1 MIFRQPF
8 FIILLERLNTMSASG
23 FAISEYHDIK
33 PIYQKLEKLVSLPL
47 QHIAPQKMQEY
58 MDFYNQKCPNSKA
71 VYEKAQQYI
80 PGGVQH
86 NLAFNHPFPLAFNKA
101 DGAYLYDID
110 GNSYIDFL
118 QAGGPTVLGS
128 NYASVREKAI
138 ALINECGPSTGL
150 LHEYEYKLAELICKH
165 IPSVEKFRMLGSG
178 TEAVMGA
185 LRLARIK
192 TGKKKIIKIGG
203 AYHGWS
209 DQMVYD
215 LRIPGTRFFDAK
227 GIPFMMHW
235 HTQAVPPNDIE
246 GLESTLKWNQLRG
259 GTAAV
264 ILEPLGPES
273 GTYPVYKEFAQQAR
287 ALCNKYG
294 ALLIFDEVVTA
305 FRVGMSSAQGY
316 FGVKPDLTIFGKVVA
331 GGYPSAGGIGGRAD
345 LMDGLAAG
353 LQGGK
358 KVKVGGTMAANPLSC
373 CAGYY
378 TLLEIEKTNACEKAG
393 EAGDRITR
401 GLNGLID
408 KYGLPFVAYNQGS
421 ICHLEAAGTL
431 FVKIKL
437 LKIKSVLAEINERK
451 KLMEEYGAAYMA
463 EGIVTL
469 AGSRLYCSMAD
480 TDEVVDEAL
489 NRFERV
495 FKHVEKRN

>member
-1 MIFRQPF
+1 MNATI
-8 FIILLERLNTMSASG
+8 TSTATG
-23 FAISEYHDIK
+23 FAISTYHDIK
-33 PIYQKLEKLVSLPL
+33 PIYDKLDRLVSLPL
-47 QHIAPQKMQEY
+47 QHIQPDKMAQY
-58 MDFYNQKCPNSKA
+58 LDYYKTKCVKSKE
-71 VYEKAQQYI
+71 VYEKAKQYI

-86 NLAFNHPFPLAFNKA
+86 NLAFNHPFPLTFNKA
-101 DGAYLYDID
+101 EGAYLFDID
-110 GNSYIDFL
+110 GNKYIDFL

-128 NYASVREKAI
+128 NFPAVREKAI
-138 ALINECGPSTGL
+138 ELLNECGPSTGL
-150 LHEYEYKLAELICKH
+150 LHEYEYKLAEFICRH
-165 IPSVEKFRMLGSG
+165 IPSVDQFRMLGSG

-192 TGKKKIIKIGG
+192 TGKTKIIKIGG

-235 HTQAVPPNDIE
+235 HTQAVPPNDIDA
-246 GLESTLKWNQLRG
+246 LESTMKWNRLRG

-264 ILEPLGPES
+264 ILEPVGPES

-287 ALCNKYG
+287 ELCDKYG

-305 FRVGMSSAQGY
+305 FRIGMSGAQGY
-316 FGVKPDLTIFGKVVA
+316 FGVQPDLTIFGKVVA
-331 GGYPSAGGIGGRAD
+331 GGYPSAGGIGGKKEY
-345 LMDGLAAG
+345 MDGLAAG

-373 CAGYY
+373 CAGYH
-378 TLLEIEKTNACEKAG
+378 TLVEIEKNQACEKAG
-393 EAGDRITR
+393 RAGDRITA
-401 GLNGLID
+401 GLNQLID
-408 KYGLPFVAYNQGS
+408 QHGLPFVAYNQGS
-421 ICHLEAAGTL
+421 ICHLETAGTL

-437 LKIKSVLAEINERK
+437 TKIKKVLAEINQRK
-451 KLMEEYGAAYMA
+451 KLMEEMGAAYMA

-469 AGSRLYCSMAD
+469 AGSRLYMSMAD
-480 TDEVVDEAL
+480 TDEVVDDAL
-489 NRFERV
+489 NRFENV
-495 FKHVEKRN
+495 FKNIRKA

>member
-1 MIFRQPF
+1 MES
-8 FIILLERLNTMSASG
+8 LTLEKKSINNGFSISA
-23 FAISEYHDIK
+23 YHDIK
-33 PIYQKLEKLVSLPL
+33 PIYKKLEKLVSLPL
-47 QHIAPQKMQEY
+47 QHIQPEKMEEYLDYYKTKCTESQKIYQ
-58 MDFYNQKCPNSKA
+58 NASK
-71 VYEKAQQYI
+71 YI

-86 NLAFNHPFPLAFNKA
+86 NLAFNYPFPLTFTKA
-101 DGAYLYDID
+101 EGAYLYDAD
-110 GNSYIDFL
+110 GNKYIDFL

-128 NYASVREKAI
+128 NYEYVRNKCIE
-138 ALINECGPSTGL
+138 LLNECGPSTGL
-150 LHEYEYKLAELICKH
+150 LHEYELKLAQIICENV
-165 IPSVEKFRMLGSG
+165 PSVEQFRMLGSG

-192 TGKKKIIKIGG
+192 TGKTKIIKIGG

-215 LRIPGTRFFDAK
+215 LRIPGTKFFDAK

-246 GLESTLKWNQLRG
+246 ALERTMRWNKLRG

-264 ILEPLGPES
+264 IIEPLGPES
-273 GTYPVYKEFAQQAR
+273 GTYPVYQQYCADIR
-287 ALCNKYG
+287 ALCDKYG

-305 FRVGMSSAQGY
+305 FRVGMAGAQGY
-316 FGVKPDLTIFGKVVA
+316 FGVNPDITIFGKVVA
-331 GGYPSAGGIGGRAD
+331 GGYPGAGGIGGRAD
-345 LMDGLAAG
+345 IMDGLAAG

-378 TLLEIEKTNACEKAG
+378 TLKEIKEQQACEKAG
-393 EAGDRITR
+393 LAGDKITA
-401 GLNGLID
+401 GLNQLID

-421 ICHLEAAGTL
+421 ICHLETAGTL
-431 FVKIKL
+431 FEKIEI
-437 LKIKSVLAEINERK
+437 LKIKSVLARINERK

-463 EGIVTL
+463 EGLVTL
-469 AGSRLYCSMAD
+469 AGSRLYTSMAD
-480 TDEVVDEAL
+480 TDDVIEDAL
-489 NRFERV
+489 ERFERV
-495 FKHVEKRN
+495 FKNVQKRS

>member
-1 MIFRQPF
+1 MS
-8 FIILLERLNTMSASG
+8 NTG
-23 FAISEYHDIK
+23 FSISDYHDIK
-33 PIYQKLEKLVSLPL
+33 PIYKKLDHLVSLPL
-47 QHIAPQKMQEY
+47 QQIKPEAMENY
-58 MDFYNQKCPNSKA
+58 MDYYKTKCTKSRA
-71 VYEKAQQYI
+71 IYENAQQYI

-86 NLAFNHPFPLAFNKA
+86 NLAFNYPFPLAFTKAEGAHLFDA
-101 DGAYLYDID
+101 DG
-110 GNSYIDFL
+110 NKYIDFL

-128 NYASVREKAI
+128 NYPLVREKAI
-138 ALINECGPSTGL
+138 ELINECGPSTGL
-150 LHEYEYKLAELICKH
+150 LHEYEYKLAELICRN
-165 IPSVEKFRMLGSG
+165 IPSVERFRMLGSG

-235 HTQAVPPNDIE
+235 HTQAVPPNDIDA
-246 GLESTLKWNQLRG
+246 LESTLKWNRLRG

-287 ALCNKYG
+287 DLCDKYG

-305 FRVGMSSAQGY
+305 FRVGMSGAQGY
-316 FGVKPDLTIFGKVVA
+316 FNVKPDLTIFGKVVA
-331 GGYPSAGGIGGRAD
+331 GGYPSAGGIGGKAEY
-345 LMDGLAAG
+345 MDGLAAG

-393 EAGDRITR
+393 KAGDRITK
-401 GLNGLID
+401 GLNLLID
-408 KYGLPFVAYNQGS
+408 KYELPFVAFNQGS
-421 ICHLEAAGTL
+421 ICHLETAGTL
-431 FVKIKL
+431 YVKIKL
-437 LKIKSVLAEINERK
+437 LKIKSVLAEINQRK

-469 AGSRLYCSMAD
+469 AGSRLYMSMAD
-480 TDEVVDEAL
+480 TDEVVDDAL
-489 NRFERV
+489 NRFENV
-495 FKHVEKRN
+495 FRNVKK

>member
-1 MIFRQPF
+1 MS
-8 FIILLERLNTMSASG
+8 NTG
-23 FAISEYHDIK
+23 FSISDYHDIK
-33 PIYQKLEKLVSLPL
+33 PIYKKLDHLVSLPL
-47 QHIAPQKMQEY
+47 QQIKPEAMENY
-58 MDFYNQKCPNSKA
+58 MDYYKTKCTKSRA
-71 VYEKAQQYI
+71 IYEDAQQYI

-86 NLAFNHPFPLAFNKA
+86 NLAFNYPFPLAFTKAEGAHLFDA
-101 DGAYLYDID
+101 DG
-110 GNSYIDFL
+110 NKYIDFL

-128 NYASVREKAI
+128 NYPLVREKAI
-138 ALINECGPSTGL
+138 ELINECGPSTGL
-150 LHEYEYKLAELICKH
+150 LHEYEYKLAELICRN
-165 IPSVEKFRMLGSG
+165 IPSVERFRMLGSG

-192 TGKKKIIKIGG
+192 TGNKKIIKIGG

-235 HTQAVPPNDIE
+235 HTQAVPPNDIDA
-246 GLESTLKWNQLRG
+246 LESTLKWNRLRG

-287 ALCNKYG
+287 DLCDKYG

-305 FRVGMSSAQGY
+305 FRVGMSGAQGY
-316 FGVKPDLTIFGKVVA
+316 FNVKPDLTIFGKVVA
-331 GGYPSAGGIGGRAD
+331 GGYPSAGGIGGKAED
-345 LMDGLAAG
+345 MDGLAAG

-393 EAGDRITR
+393 KAGDRITK
-401 GLNGLID
+401 GLNLLID
-408 KYGLPFVAYNQGS
+408 KYELPFVAFNQGS
-421 ICHLEAAGTL
+421 ICHLETAGTL
-431 FVKIKL
+431 YVKIKL
-437 LKIKSVLAEINERK
+437 LKIKSVLAEINQRK

-469 AGSRLYCSMAD
+469 AGSRLYMSMAD
-480 TDEVVDEAL
+480 TDEVVDDAL
-489 NRFERV
+489 NRFENV
-495 FKHVEKRN
+495 FRNVKK

>member
-1 MIFRQPF
+1 MS
-8 FIILLERLNTMSASG
+8 NTG
-23 FAISEYHDIK
+23 FSISDYHDIK
-33 PIYQKLEKLVSLPL
+33 PIYKKLDHLVSLPL
-47 QHIAPQKMQEY
+47 QQIKPEAMENY
-58 MDFYNQKCPNSKA
+58 MDYYKTKCTKSRA
-71 VYEKAQQYI
+71 IYEDAQQYI

-86 NLAFNHPFPLAFNKA
+86 NLAFNYPFPLAFTKAEGAHLFDA
-101 DGAYLYDID
+101 DG
-110 GNSYIDFL
+110 NKYIDFL

-128 NYASVREKAI
+128 NYPLVREKAI
-138 ALINECGPSTGL
+138 ELINECGPSTGL
-150 LHEYEYKLAELICKH
+150 LHEYEYKLAELICRN
-165 IPSVEKFRMLGSG
+165 IPSVERFRMLGSG

-192 TGKKKIIKIGG
+192 TGNKKIIKIGG

-235 HTQAVPPNDIE
+235 HTQAVPPNDIDA
-246 GLESTLKWNQLRG
+246 LESTLKWNRLRG

-287 ALCNKYG
+287 DLCDKYG

-305 FRVGMSSAQGY
+305 FRVGMSGAQGY
-316 FGVKPDLTIFGKVVA
+316 FNVKPDLTIFGKVVA
-331 GGYPSAGGIGGRAD
+331 GGYPSAGGIGGKAEY
-345 LMDGLAAG
+345 MDGLAAG

-393 EAGDRITR
+393 KAGDRITK
-401 GLNGLID
+401 GLNLLID
-408 KYGLPFVAYNQGS
+408 KYELPFVAFNQGS
-421 ICHLEAAGTL
+421 ICHLETAGTL
-431 FVKIKL
+431 YVKIKL
-437 LKIKSVLAEINERK
+437 LKIKSVLAEINQRK

-469 AGSRLYCSMAD
+469 AGSRLYMSMAD
-480 TDEVVDEAL
+480 TDEVVDDAL
-489 NRFERV
+489 NRFENV
-495 FKHVEKRN
+495 FKNVKK